1 MVNIRNDWRGNCLIT
16 KANDTVKAPADIIV
30 DSHVRRDYG
39 KMLGIDYTKFEVDG
53 NRIQCTFQQKF
64 AFKKFDMNFVKKITK
79 HDDRID
85 IQFKTVNS
93 LIDLRG
99 KWSVTPTPN
108 GSDIKLIQKTV
119 VPGWARYV
127 PGAEQLISGK
137 VKNIFE
143 QMKNLKVS

>member
-1 MVNIRNDWRGNCLIT
+1 MVFIRNDWHGNCLIT
-16 KANDTVKAPADIIV
+16 KANDFVKTSPETIV
-30 DSHVRRDYG
+30 KCHTNRNYG

-53 NRIQCTFQQKF
+53 DRIQCTFQQKF

-99 KWSVTPTPN
+99 KWSVTPTPD

>member
-1 MVNIRNDWRGNCLIT
+1 MVNIRNDWRGDCLIT
-16 KANDTVKAPADIIV
+16 KANDTVKASSDIIV

-53 NRIQCTFQQKF
+53 DRIQCTFQQKF

-85 IQFKTVNS
+85 IHFKTVNS

-99 KWSVTPTPN
+99 KWTVLPMTE
-108 GSDIKLIQKTV
+108 GSNIKLIQKTV

-137 VKNIFE
+137 IKRIFE
-143 QMKNLKVS
+143 QMKDLKAS

>member
-1 MVNIRNDWRGNCLIT
+1 MVFIRNDWRGDCLIT
-16 KANDTVKAPADIIV
+16 KANDFVKTPSETVVKCHTNIN
-30 DSHVRRDYG
+30 YG

-53 NRIQCTFQQKF
+53 DIIRCTFQQKF

-85 IQFKTVNS
+85 IHFKTVNS

-99 KWSVTPTPN
+99 KWSVMPTPD

-119 VPGWARYV
+119 VPVWARYV

-137 VKNIFE
+137 IKRIFE
-143 QMKNLKVS
+143 QMKNI